1 MHAFPTDSAAG
12 RRMNGALHAGMSRLM
27 KEVTSLRVWDGS
39 RLEGSTGLR
48 FAVEKLSVSMASRG
62 VSSSSFAFLT
72 EDDSIS
78 TARTGDSTASTGEL
92 SSSTV
97 DELLYASGGTVLLE
111 GEFLDE
117 LSLICPGSLSVLHEV
132 SLRVI
137 RAGYTEELLDTFT
150 HAPCDILDR
159 FLSILQVGCSL
170 ETGRQVMSYEN
181 ADWWTAEEMIR
192 RWILATKLVERA
204 LVAMQTQLHAQSNG
218 AFDRFKKEYLMAI
231 AKRSTS
237 VLLRFAHGFTGTRSP
252 EKLMCVFEMYEVL
265 GDLVPSLLL
274 VFTGQRHKEPMSRLV
289 EGVLAKLARAL
300 RAMMGGLVTKIRTGV
315 SSGSGTPSATGVHP
329 LTRCTMACIGSLAPH
344 HAALDLIL
352 SSTRGDDGDNAEDV
366 NSFGDLVSELIASL
380 EANLLEISSTLRG
393 VDGGGLWHLFQA
405 NNTGFVLKHADVLE
419 GDDWAGWRQSRV
431 ERHVRGY
438 VQASWAPVVAC
449 LKSGRKADVKIL
461 GKFNSALEKAYSGHA
476 RCEVPDPAL
485 RAALRKAVSDE
496 VVVAY
501 DAYLLRHHRLRKSA
515 RYTTESLAGLLSE
528 LFEG

>member
-1 MHAFPTDSAAG
+1 
-12 RRMNGALHAGMSRLM
+12 MNGALHAGMSHLM
-27 KEVTSLRVWDGS
+27 KEVTNLRVWDGS
-39 RLEGSTGLR
+39 RLEGSTGLG
-48 FAVEKLSVSMASRG
+48 FAAEKLSVSMVSRG
-62 VSSSSFAFLT
+62 ISSSLAFLT
-72 EDDSIS
+72 EDSIS
-78 TARTGDSTASTGEL
+78 TVRTGDSTASTGEL

-97 DELLYASGGTVLLE
+97 DELLYASGGTVLLLK
-111 GEFLDE
+111 GQSLDE
-117 LSLICPGSLSVLHEV
+117 LNLICPGSLSVLHEI

-137 RAGYTEELLDTFT
+137 RAGYTEELLDAFT
-150 HAPCDILDR
+150 HAPCDVLDR
-159 FLSILQVGCSL
+159 SLSILQVGRSL
-170 ETGRQVMSYEN
+170 ETGQVISNEKV
-181 ADWWTAEEMIR
+181 DWWTAEEMIS
-192 RWILATKLVERA
+192 RWILATKLVEKA
-204 LVAMQTQLHAQSNG
+204 LVAMQMQLHAHSNG
-218 AFDRFKKEYLMAI
+218 AFDRFKDEYLMAI
-231 AKRSTS
+231 ANRSTS
-237 VLLRFAHGFTGTRSP
+237 TLLRFAHGFTSTRSP
-252 EKLMCVFEMYEVL
+252 EKLMCVLEMYEVL

-274 VFTGQRHKEPMSRLV
+274 VFTGQHSKELMSRLV

-300 RAMMGGLVTKIRTGV
+300 RAMMAGLLTKIRTGV
-315 SSGSGTPSATGVHP
+315 SSGTPPSATGVHP

-352 SSTRGDDGDNAEDV
+352 SSTGGDGDAEDV

-449 LKSGRKADVKIL
+449 LKSGKGDVKIL

-485 RAALRKAVSDE
+485 RAELRKAVSDE
-496 VVVAY
+496 VVAAY
-501 DAYLLRHHRLRKSA
+501 EAYLLSHPRLRKFA
-515 RYTTESLAGLLSE
+515 RYTTHSLAGLLSE